1 MYLLIENSIKWT
13 FYTIIIVGDYMKKMS
28 MVTSIALTGMI
39 GLGAYVLM
47 NKQTKDKA
55 DKLLNNMLDK
65 ANDCTM
71 QMCR

>member
-1 MYLLIENSIKWT
+1 
-13 FYTIIIVGDYMKKMS
+13 MKKMS
-28 MVTSIALTGMI
+28 MVTSIALAGMI

-71 QMCR
+71 QMCK